1 MHSNKPFF
9 DSHEPFL
16 DSHERFFE
24 SREPFF
30 NRQFFIGTL
39 IFCALQLAAISI
51 ASASAEIPK
60 EDPATML
67 RSATDQ
73 ILQIVEDTKKQEN
86 RDSQLY
92 YQKIDAVLSEIIDL
106 EYFTRGVMATHA
118 SARRY
123 KTLTNEEER
132 KAFRERI
139 DRFSTVLKDSLMAS
153 YADALLAFDGER
165 ISWEPPPRQEPDDV
179 VLTQIVHAKSGKEYR
194 VQYRLHNTAKSGWL
208 VQNVVVE
215 GLNLGEAYRNQF
227 AAAVENNKG
236 NVDYV
241 VENWPKLM
249 SKVAP
254 ETD

>member
-1 MHSNKPFF
+1 MHSFKLFISSYKPFVY
-9 DSHEPFL
+9 SYK
-16 DSHERFFE
+16 
-24 SREPFF
+24 
-30 NRQFFIGTL
+30 QVFISTL
-39 IFCALQLAAISI
+39 VFCGLQLAALT
-51 ASASAEIPK
+51 AVGAETQVPK
-60 EDPATML
+60 DDPAIML
-67 RSATDQ
+67 RSATDE
-73 ILQIVEDTKKQEN
+73 ILQIVEETKQQEN
-86 RDSQLY
+86 RDAQAY
-92 YQKIDAVLSEIIDL
+92 YQKIDAVLSQIIDL

-123 KTLTNEEER
+123 KTLTTDEER
-132 KAFRERI
+132 KAFRDRI
-139 DRFSTVLKDSLMAS
+139 DRFGIVLKDSLMAS

-165 ISWEPPPRQEPDDV
+165 ISWEPPPPRQEPDDV
-179 VLTQIVHAKSGKEYR
+179 VLTQIVHAKSGKEYK
-194 VQYRLHNTAKSGWL
+194 VQYRLHNTDKSGWL

-227 AAAVENNKG
+227 AAAVESNKG

>member
-1 MHSNKPFF
+1 
-9 DSHEPFL
+9 E
-16 DSHERFFE
+16 
-24 SREPFF
+24 
-30 NRQFFIGTL
+30 
-39 IFCALQLAAISI
+39 
-51 ASASAEIPK
+51 
-60 EDPATML
+60 
-67 RSATDQ
+67 
-73 ILQIVEDTKKQEN
+73 
-86 RDSQLY
+86 Y
-92 YQKIDAVLSEIIDL
+92 YQKIDAVLSQIVDL
-106 EYFTRGVMATHA
+106 EYFARGVMATHA

-123 KTLTNEEER
+123 KTLTNDNER

-139 DRFSTVLKDSLMAS
+139 SHFSTVLKDSLMAS

-165 ISWEPPPRQEPDDV
+165 ITLEPAPPSRDPDDIT
-179 VLTQIVHAKSGKEYR
+179 LTQIVHAKSGKNYS

-227 AAAVENNKG
+227 AAAVESNKG

-254 ETD
+254 ETK

>member
-1 MHSNKPFF
+1 MHSYKPFF
-9 DSHEPFL
+9 IHA
-16 DSHERFFE
+16 
-24 SREPFF
+24 
-30 NRQFFIGTL
+30 L
-39 IFCALQLAAISI
+39 IFCVLQLGAIATAGAQS
-51 ASASAEIPK
+51 EVPK
-60 EDPATML
+60 DDPAVML
-67 RSATDQ
+67 RTATDK
-73 ILQIVEDTKKQEN
+73 ILQIVEETKKQETP
-86 RDSQLY
+86 DSRAY
-92 YQKIDAVLSEIIDL
+92 HQKIDAVLSQIVDL
-106 EYFTRGVMATHA
+106 DYFTRGVMATHA

-123 KTLTNEEER
+123 KTLTSEEER

-139 DRFSTVLKDSLMAS
+139 DRFSAVLKDSLMAS

-165 ISWEPPPRQEPDDV
+165 ITWEPPPPRQEPDDV
-179 VLTQIVHAKSGKEYR
+179 ILTQIVHAKSGKEYK

-227 AAAVENNKG
+227 AAAVESNKG